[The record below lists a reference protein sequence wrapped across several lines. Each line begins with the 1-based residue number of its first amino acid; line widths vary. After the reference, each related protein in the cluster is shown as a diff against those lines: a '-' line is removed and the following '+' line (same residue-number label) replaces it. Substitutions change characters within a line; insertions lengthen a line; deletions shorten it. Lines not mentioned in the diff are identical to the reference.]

1 MASLDKY
8 KLHNNTWDSDTNPS
22 GFWEFMFL
30 MSATVRAIKW
40 GSVLEDYIDVKLGR
54 VQQHAVMT
62 PSFITDDPDFDIPS
76 RPEGSDGEEVSSGDT
91 DSEAAAT
98 SSKVTAATG
107 VTAGST
113 GSQALNS
120 AGSYYELPAEAREL
134 DSVLYSI
141 LRVCVRGSK
150 RILLTSVKIPPYVQ
164 AIVIL
169 ARHSDISKTDRITK
183 AFDSLDRFQ
192 FNGDVTI
199 WQTEG
204 VAKIR
209 ELLDS
214 RASIMHY
221 ILSRVMKSFSGKLK
235 AIQYRI
241 VEDINSRVVTDE
253 TNVFDMMQTY
263 AVEIASAGDSRQAGV
278 NSVDTETTEKTDKL
292 QCVRTAVE
300 AGTLKL
306 NATKRRGMRNRM
318 QLVAQSTI
326 LDRSKGNVIS
336 ATREVILLVTVHTML
351 HQLR

>member
-62 PSFITDDPDFDIPS
+62 PSFITDDPDFMMPPMQQGAES
-76 RPEGSDGEEVSSGDT
+76 EEVSSGESGQEVDNSSQQAPSNT
-91 DSEAAAT
+91 T
-98 SSKVTAATG
+98 SATG
-107 VTAGST
+107 ATGAT
-113 GSQALNS
+113 GSQSLNS
-120 AGSYYELPAEAREL
+120 AGSYYDLPTEAREL

-150 RILLTSVKIPPYVQ
+150 RILLTSVKIPSYVQ

-192 FNGDVTI
+192 FNGDVTV

-221 ILSRVMKSFSGKLK
+221 ILSRVMKSFAGKLK
-235 AIQYRI
+235 TIQYRI
-241 VEDINSRVVTDE
+241 AEDI
-253 TNVFDMMQTY
+253 
-263 AVEIASAGDSRQAGV
+263 
-278 NSVDTETTEKTDKL
+278 K
-292 QCVRTAVE
+292 
-300 AGTLKL
+300 
-306 NATKRRGMRNRM
+306 
-318 QLVAQSTI
+318 
-326 LDRSKGNVIS
+326 
-336 ATREVILLVTVHTML
+336 
-351 HQLR
+351 

>member
-54 VQQHAVMT
+54 TQQHAVMT
-62 PSFITDDPDFDIPS
+62 PSFITDDPDFDLPS

-91 DSEAAAT
+91 GSEGGAAPMRAVPSNT
-98 SSKVTAATG
+98 TGATG
-107 VTAGST
+107 VTGAT
-113 GSQALNS
+113 GSQSLNH
-120 AGSYYELPAEAREL
+120 AGSYYDLPAEAREL

-150 RILLTSVKIPPYVQ
+150 WILLTGVKIPSYVQ

-169 ARHSDISKTDRITK
+169 ARHSDISKTDRITE

-235 AIQYRI
+235 TIQYRI
-241 VEDINSRVVTDE
+241 AD
-253 TNVFDMMQTY
+253 F
-263 AVEIASAGDSRQAGV
+263 
-278 NSVDTETTEKTDKL
+278 
-292 QCVRTAVE
+292 
-300 AGTLKL
+300 
-306 NATKRRGMRNRM
+306 
-318 QLVAQSTI
+318 
-326 LDRSKGNVIS
+326 
-336 ATREVILLVTVHTML
+336 
-351 HQLR
+351 